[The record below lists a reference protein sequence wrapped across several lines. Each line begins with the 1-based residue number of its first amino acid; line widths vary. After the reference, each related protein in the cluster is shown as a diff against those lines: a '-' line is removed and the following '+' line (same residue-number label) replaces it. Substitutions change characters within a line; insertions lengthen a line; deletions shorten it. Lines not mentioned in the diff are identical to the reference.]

1 MFSTLRRS
9 ARATLFE
16 YGMMVGAA
24 TDYWMRRSLCLRLL
38 DWLCRGTFGE
48 EERSNYPV
56 QISSTLRCALAWL
69 RDCLVHINQTL
80 LGEHMSMLLTTDYDT
95 RDHPHTH
102 IYTRTHKHTNTHTR
116 FARGCNGWRFCFDAC
131 LSPCVLACER
141 FLDGATGGLQQLV
154 VRFFR
159 HHAT

>member
-1 MFSTLRRS
+1 
-9 ARATLFE
+9 
-16 YGMMVGAA
+16 MMVGAA

-38 DWLCRGTFGE
+38 DWLCRRTFGE

-95 RDHPHTH
+95 RDHPHTTH
-102 IYTRTHKHTNTHTR
+102 IHTHTQTHTHTLVLQGDGTDGA
-116 FARGCNGWRFCFDAC
+116 FASMLAC
-131 LSPCVLACER
+131 LPASLPVKG
-141 FLDGATGGLQQLV
+141 F
-154 VRFFR
+154 
-159 HHAT
+159 